1 MELFRGLASL
11 FKAERK
17 IESEEKK
24 ENKISRIE
32 KEGIMKDSYEE
43 RLVRKIAEKKAGDT
57 AEKIVYVYKKSHGMI
72 EL

>member
-1 MELFRGLASL
+1 
-11 FKAERK
+11 
-17 IESEEKK
+17 
-24 ENKISRIE
+24 
-32 KEGIMKDSYEE
+32 MKDSYEE